1 MGCPSSFISLVQDL
15 KREVETEID
24 EIWKVLD
31 VYGEEFNER
40 ARQIFNMISGF
51 LNGRTVV
58 EVLAFA
64 YMLELYIFTSLLDVC
79 IRAEGNIESCVYGTI
94 EDVTAIHKMILD
106 SLPTIAN
113 RIAKE
118 RGIEPS
124 T

>member
-79 IRAEGNIESCVYGTI
+79 IRAESNIESCVCGTI